1 MELPSLDRLE
11 LDGRR
16 VFVRADLN
24 VPLAEVDGRRVVADD
39 FRIRATVPLLERLTA
54 AGASVVVATHLGR
67 PKGQPD
73 ERYSVAPVR
82 ERLAAL
88 CPGVELLENLRF
100 SPGEEAGDP
109 AFGASLVEGVDVYV
123 NEAFGAS
130 HRAHAS
136 IVVPPRLVPSA
147 AGPNLEAEVAALSR
161 LLESPERPLVA
172 VLGGAKV
179 SDKLGVVTE
188 LARRADAVVVGGGM
202 AYTFLAAAGHT
213 VGASLR
219 DDRFLEDCVALLAA
233 GAIVLPVDGLGLPE
247 GAPFGRDGGD
257 DAPVAFGAD
266 VPDGVVG
273 LDVGPRTLERF
284 AEVLSGARSVLWNG
298 PMGVVEDPRFSAG
311 TAGVARAVGASGAYS
326 VVGGGDSVAALR
338 ALGLEST
345 VSFVSTGGGASLE
358 FVEDGDL
365 PGLAALRESPF
376 P

>member
-1 MELPSLDRLE
+1 MELPSLERWDLA
-11 LDGRR
+11 GKR

-24 VPLAEVDGRRVVADD
+24 VPLAQRAGERVVADD
-39 FRIRATVPLLERLTA
+39 FRIRATVPLLERLLG

-67 PKGQPD
+67 PKGRPD
-73 ERYSVAPVR
+73 ERFSVEPVR
-82 ERLAAL
+82 ARLAEL

-100 SPGEEAGDP
+100 DPREEAGDA
-109 AFGASLVEGVDVYV
+109 AFGASLVEGVDYYV

-161 LLESPERPLVA
+161 LLESPDRPFVA
-172 VLGGAKV
+172 VVGGAKV
-179 SDKLGVVTE
+179 ADKLGVVTE
-188 LARRADAVVVGGGM
+188 LARRADSVVVGGGM
-202 AYTFLAAAGHT
+202 AFTFLAAAGHT

-219 DDRFLEDCVALLAA
+219 DDRYLEDCAALLAT
-233 GAIVLPVDGLGLPE
+233 GKVVLPVDGLGLAE
-247 GAPFGRDGGD
+247 GSAFGRDGGSD
-257 DAPVAFGAD
+257 EPVAFGAD

-273 LDVGPRTLERF
+273 LDIGPMTRERF
-284 AEVLSGARSVLWNG
+284 AETLAEARSVLWNG
-298 PMGVVEDPRFSAG
+298 PMGVVEDARFAAG
-311 TAGVARAVGASGAYS
+311 TEALARAVGASGAFS

-338 ALGLEST
+338 AMGLEGS

-376 P
+376 A